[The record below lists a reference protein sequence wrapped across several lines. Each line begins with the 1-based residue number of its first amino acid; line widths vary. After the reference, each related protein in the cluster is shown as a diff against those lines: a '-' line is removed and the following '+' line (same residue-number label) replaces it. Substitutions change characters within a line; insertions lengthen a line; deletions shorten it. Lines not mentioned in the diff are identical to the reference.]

1 MFNARRHPVYR
12 PPRSIVTNDTPKN
25 GRSAMAKAQRRFGW
39 IFCAGAIIIIGA
51 FVFYPA
57 FYALYLSFT
66 NATGFNKP
74 RFIGLKNYID
84 LFSNPDAMHSL
95 LNTFIYTIIYMPLL
109 VIVALAVAVLLN
121 RDDLP
126 LRGLFRSAIF
136 LPFVISMAV
145 ASMAWQ
151 FILDPNLGFL
161 PYWLSKIGIHMGDVL
176 GDTTWALPTV
186 TAVGVWKNFG
196 YFMVIFLAGLQGISR
211 ELYEAAELDGCG
223 PWRKFFAVTMPGL
236 RSTMTYV
243 VIMALIQS
251 FQAFDQIYVMTS
263 GGPDHM
269 TETVVYR
276 IYTEGFRNFHLGSAS
291 ALSYVLLVITFI
303 VGVIQLVINNR
314 HEKEDL

>member
-1 MFNARRHPVYR
+1 MAKTRSSYK
-12 PPRSIVTNDTPKN
+12 PPRSIVTSDSPRLVN
-25 GRSAMAKAQRRFGW
+25 GMRRAQTRTGW
-39 IFCAGAIIIIGA
+39 LFSAGAIIIIGA

-57 FYALYLSFT
+57 FYALYMSFT

-74 RFIGLKNYID
+74 KFIGLQNYIK
-84 LFSNPDAMHSL
+84 LFTNEDAMRAL
-95 LNTFIYTIIYMPLL
+95 LNTLMYTVMYMPLL
-109 VIVALAVAVLLN
+109 IIVALAVAILLN

-126 LRGLFRSAIF
+126 LRGFFRSAIF

-145 ASMAWQ
+145 AAMAWQ

-161 PYWLSKIGIHMGDVL
+161 PYWLSKIGIDIGDVL
-176 GDTTWALPTV
+176 GSSIWALP
-186 TAVGVWKNFG
+186 
-196 YFMVIFLAGLQGISR
+196 MVIFLAGLQGVSR

-223 PWRKFFAVTMPGL
+223 PWRKFTSVTLPGL
-236 RSTMTYV
+236 RSTMTYI

-276 IYTEGFRNFHLGSAS
+276 IYTEGFRNFHLGAAS
-291 ALSYVLLVITFI
+291 ALSYVLLIITFA
-303 VGVIQLVINNR
+303 VGVVQLILNNR
-314 HEKEDL
+314 HEKEDM

>member
-1 MFNARRHPVYR
+1 MSNTSSTYK
-12 PPRSIVTNDTPKN
+12 PPRSIVTNDSPRRGNEMRRAQTRM
-25 GRSAMAKAQRRFGW
+25 GWLFSAA
-39 IFCAGAIIIIGA
+39 AIVIIGA

-57 FYALYLSFT
+57 FYALYMSFT

-74 RFIGLKNYID
+74 RFIGLENYAK
-84 LFSNPDAMHSL
+84 LFTNEDAL
-95 LNTFIYTIIYMPLL
+95 RALANTAIYTVLYMPLL
-109 VIVALAVAVLLN
+109 IIVALAVAMLLN

-126 LRGLFRSAIF
+126 LRGFFRSAIF

-145 ASMAWQ
+145 AAMAWQ

-161 PYWLSKIGIHMGDVL
+161 PYWLSKIGIPMGDVL
-176 GDTTWALPTV
+176 GSTTWALPTV
-186 TAVGVWKNFG
+186 TVVGVWKNFG
-196 YFMVIFLAGLQGISR
+196 YFMVIFLAGLQGVSH

-223 PWRKFFAVTMPGL
+223 PWRKFTAVTLPGL

-276 IYTEGFRNFHLGSAS
+276 IYTEGFRNFHLGAAS
-291 ALSYVLLVITFI
+291 ALSYVLLIFTFI

-314 HEKEDL
+314 HEKEDM

>member
-1 MFNARRHPVYR
+1 MKRAQTRVGWLFSAAA
-12 PPRSIVTNDTPKN
+12 IV
-25 GRSAMAKAQRRFGW
+25 
-39 IFCAGAIIIIGA
+39 IIGM

-57 FYALYLSFT
+57 FYALYMSFT

-74 RFIGLKNYID
+74 KFIGLQNYVK
-84 LFSNPDAMHSL
+84 LFTNADAMRAL
-95 LNTFIYTIIYMPLL
+95 ANTAIYTVMYMPLL
-109 VIVALAVAVLLN
+109 IIVALAVAMLLN

-126 LRGLFRSAIF
+126 LRGFFRSAIF

-145 ASMAWQ
+145 AAMAWQ

-161 PYWLSKIGIHMGDVL
+161 PYWLSKIGIRMGDVL
-176 GDTTWALPTV
+176 GSTTWALPTV
-186 TAVGVWKNFG
+186 TIVGIWKNFG
-196 YFMVIFLAGLQGISR
+196 YFMVIFLAGLQGVSH

-223 PWRKFFAVTMPGL
+223 PWRKFTAVTLPGL

-243 VIMALIQS
+243 IIMALIQS

-291 ALSYVLLVITFI
+291 ALSYVLLIVTFI